1 LTHPATAEQHR
12 LLTPGVLLLCVC
24 AQIGAAFES
33 ALRAAAAVEVPQDSD
48 PQDAAVQRRVV
59 FERRYAAEKEL
70 KKQLDKL
77 GLDTSSL
84 NLQGLADGQQAPQ
97 DLLSLARPLAS

>member
-1 LTHPATAEQHR
+1 M
-12 LLTPGVLLLCVC
+12 G

-33 ALRAAAAVEVPQDSD
+33 ALRAAAAVEVPQDAD
-48 PQDAAVQRRVV
+48 LEDAAVQRRVV
-59 FERRYAAEKEL
+59 FERRFAAEKEL
-70 KKQLDKL
+70 KKQLGEL

-84 NLQGLADGQQAPQ
+84 SLKGWGDAQQAPQ

>member
-1 LTHPATAEQHR
+1 M
-12 LLTPGVLLLCVC
+12 LTPGVLLWCVC

-33 ALRAAAAVEVPQDSD
+33 ALRAAAAVKVPQDCD

-70 KKQLDKL
+70 KKQLGKL

-84 NLQGLADGQQAPQ
+84 NLQGLTDGQQAPH

>member
-1 LTHPATAEQHR
+1 MYVCAW
-12 LLTPGVLLLCVC
+12 LCVGV
-24 AQIGAAFES
+24 QISAAFEA
-33 ALRAAAAVEVPQDSD
+33 ALRAAAEVEVPQDAD
-48 PQDAAVQRRVV
+48 PEDAAVQRRVV

-70 KKQLDKL
+70 KKQLGEL

-84 NLQGLADGQQAPQ
+84 NLKPGWGDAQQAPQ

>member
-1 LTHPATAEQHR
+1 MQPLLSSTTCWR
-12 LLTPGVLLLCVC
+12 LVFYVC

-33 ALRAAAAVEVPQDSD
+33 ALRAAAAVEVPKDSD

-59 FERRYAAEKEL
+59 FERRYVAEKEL

-97 DLLSLARPLAS
+97 DLLSLARPLAP